1 MFKIIRKAD
10 IVLLIILLVLGLLL
24 TAASIHGRTTGEQ
37 VLVTVNGK
45 EYARYDLSVDR
56 EVEITLDGH
65 TNKFSI
71 SKGKVQMSYSTCK
84 NQLCVNTGSISE
96 TNQNIVCLPNR
107 VSISIVGRDG
117 DTDAVAK

>member
-45 EYARYDLSVDR
+45 EYARYDL
-56 EVEITLDGH
+56 
-65 TNKFSI
+65 
-71 SKGKVQMSYSTCK
+71 
-84 NQLCVNTGSISE
+84 
-96 TNQNIVCLPNR
+96 
-107 VSISIVGRDG
+107 
-117 DTDAVAK
+117 